1 MALEQYAYLAEILGA
16 LVVTA
21 SLLYLSM
28 QVRQN
33 SKQLESQSYQAWVA
47 SNLQINMSMADPEL
61 SAIVAK
67 GNFDSANLDENSYVA
82 YAMSHLAMMQMA
94 QAADYLYRSGSL
106 DRELWEGEI
115 NRAAGILAMPGVRQ
129 WWDAGGNTQLT
140 EGFVKR
146 LESTQSNIAYW
157 TWDSDR
163 GFYRT
168 EDIAKEVSKSGH
180 GDVDARHS

>member
-1 MALEQYAYLAEILGA
+1 MALEQYAYLAEIIGVV
-16 LVVTA
+16 VVTA
-21 SLLYLSM
+21 SLIYLAK

-47 SNLQINMSMADPEL
+47 SNLQINMSVSDPAL
-61 SAIVAK
+61 SAIVAE
-67 GNFDSANLDENSYVA
+67 GNLDSANLSDKSYVA
-82 YAMSHLAMMQMA
+82 YAMTHLAIMQMA

-106 DRELWEGEI
+106 DRDLWEGEM

-140 EGFVKR
+140 RGFVKR

-157 TWDSDR
+157 TWDSER

-168 EDIAKEVSKSGH
+168 EDIAEEVRKIGQR
-180 GDVDARHS
+180 DAD

>member
-1 MALEQYAYLAEILGA
+1 MALEQYAYIAEIVGV

-21 SLLYLSM
+21 SLLYLAK

-33 SKQLESQSYQAWVA
+33 SKQLESQSYQAWVD
-47 SNLQINMSMADPEL
+47 SNVQINMSMADPEL

-67 GNFDSANLDENSYVA
+67 GHFDTTKLTDETYVA
-82 YAMSHLAMMQMA
+82 YAMSHLAMLQMA

-106 DRELWEGEI
+106 DRELWEGEM
-115 NRAAGILAMPGVRQ
+115 NRAAGILAIPGVRQ

-140 EGFVKR
+140 EGFVER
-146 LESTQSNIAYW
+146 LEATQSSIAYW
-157 TWDSDR
+157 TWDSER

-168 EDIAKEVSKSGH
+168 EDIVEEASKFGQS
-180 GDVDARHS
+180 DAN

>member
-1 MALEQYAYLAEILGA
+1 MALEQYAYLAEIIGVV
-16 LVVTA
+16 VVTV
-21 SLLYLSM
+21 SLIYLAQ

-47 SNLQINMSMADPEL
+47 SNLQINMAMSDPAL
-61 SAIVAK
+61 SAIVAE
-67 GNFDSANLDENSYVA
+67 GNLDSANLSDKSYVA
-82 YAMSHLAMMQMA
+82 YAMSHLAIMQMA

-106 DRELWEGEI
+106 DRELWEGEM

-140 EGFVKR
+140 ERFVKQ

-157 TWDSDR
+157 TWSPEH
-163 GFYRT
+163 GYFRT
-168 EDIAKEVSKSGH
+168 EDIQDYK
-180 GDVDARHS
+180 

>member
-1 MALEQYAYLAEILGA
+1 MTLEQFAYLAEIIG
-16 LVVTA
+16 VVVVIA
-21 SLLYLSM
+21 SLIYLAK

-47 SNLQINMSMADPEL
+47 SNLQINMSISDPAL
-61 SAIVAK
+61 SAIIAE
-67 GNFDSANLDENSYVA
+67 GNSDSANLSDKSYVA
-82 YAMSHLAMMQMA
+82 YAMSHLAIMQMA

-106 DRELWEGEI
+106 DRDLWEGEM

-140 EGFVKR
+140 ERFVKQ

-157 TWDSDR
+157 TWNPER
-163 GFYRT
+163 GYFRT
-168 EDIAKEVSKSGH
+168 ENIEDI
-180 GDVDARHS
+180 

>member
-1 MALEQYAYLAEILGA
+1 MALEQYAYLAEIIG
-16 LVVTA
+16 VVVIVA
-21 SLLYLSM
+21 SLIYLAK

-33 SKQLESQSYQAWVA
+33 HKQLESQSYQAWVA
-47 SNLQINMSMADPEL
+47 SNLQINMSMASPEL

-67 GNFDSANLDENSYVA
+67 GNFDSANLDEDSYVA

-106 DRELWEGEI
+106 DRELWEGEMD
-115 NRAAGILAMPGVRQ
+115 RAAGILTMPGVRQ

-140 EGFVKR
+140 RRFVEH
-146 LESTQSNIAYW
+146 LESKKSNIAFW
-157 TWDSDR
+157 TWDSER

-168 EDIAKEVSKSGH
+168 VDIVEEVGKVEAGRDDKTP
-180 GDVDARHS
+180 G

>member
-1 MALEQYAYLAEILGA
+1 MALEQYAYLAEIIGVI
-16 LVVTA
+16 VVTV
-21 SLLYLSM
+21 SLIYLAQ

-47 SNLQINMSMADPEL
+47 SNLQINMGMSDPAL
-61 SAIVAK
+61 SAIVAE
-67 GNFDSANLDENSYVA
+67 GNLDSANLSDKSYVA
-82 YAMSHLAMMQMA
+82 YAMSHLAVMQMA

-106 DRELWEGEI
+106 DRELWEGEM

-140 EGFVKR
+140 EGYVKR

-157 TWDSDR
+157 TWDSER

-168 EDIAKEVSKSGH
+168 EDIVEEVSKSGQ
-180 GDVDARHS
+180 GDADQRHS

>member
-1 MALEQYAYLAEILGA
+1 MALEQYAYLAEIVGVL
-16 LVVTA
+16 
-21 SLLYLSM
+21 
-28 QVRQN
+28 
-33 SKQLESQSYQAWVA
+33 
-47 SNLQINMSMADPEL
+47 
-61 SAIVAK
+61 VAK
-67 GNFDSANLDENSYVA
+67 GNFDSAKLDDESYVA

-106 DRELWEGEI
+106 DRELREGEM

-146 LESTQSNIAYW
+146 LESAKSSIAYW
-157 TWDSDR
+157 TWDSER

-168 EDIAKEVSKSGH
+168 EDIVEEVSRSGQSAA
-180 GDVDARHS
+180 DQQRL

>member
-1 MALEQYAYLAEILGA
+1 
-16 LVVTA
+16 
-21 SLLYLSM
+21 
-28 QVRQN
+28 
-33 SKQLESQSYQAWVA
+33 
-47 SNLQINMSMADPEL
+47 MSMADPEL

-67 GNFDSANLDENSYVA
+67 GNYDSANLDDESYVA
-82 YAMSHLAMMQMA
+82 YAMSHLALLQMA

-106 DRELWEGEI
+106 DRELWEGEM
-115 NRAAGILAMPGVRQ
+115 NRAAGILTMPGVRQ

-157 TWDSDR
+157 TWDSER

-168 EDIAKEVSKSGH
+168 EDIVEEASKSGQI
-180 GDVDARHS
+180 DAD